1 MALNEYELVLVT
13 RPELGEDVVQNIKT
27 SITEFIKENNG
38 EVLVFDTWG
47 QRRLAYPIQKN
58 KYGNYYLVDF
68 VSEGGTPAL
77 LERHIKL
84 RLGDIIRFI
93 TVKLE
98 DDIEDISNTELFE
111 ARKEA
116 AAKRSQKIIDR
127 INAALTVA

>member
-1 MALNEYELVLVT
+1 MALNEYELVLIT
-13 RPELGEDVVQNIKT
+13 RPELGEDAIQNIKS
-27 SITEFIKENNG
+27 SITDFIKENNG

-68 VSEGGTPAL
+68 VSDGDTPAL
-77 LERHIKL
+77 LERHMKL
-84 RLGDIIRFI
+84 RLGDIIRYI

-98 DDIEDISNTELFE
+98 DDVEEISNTELFE

-116 AAKRSQKIIDR
+116 AVKRSQKIIDR